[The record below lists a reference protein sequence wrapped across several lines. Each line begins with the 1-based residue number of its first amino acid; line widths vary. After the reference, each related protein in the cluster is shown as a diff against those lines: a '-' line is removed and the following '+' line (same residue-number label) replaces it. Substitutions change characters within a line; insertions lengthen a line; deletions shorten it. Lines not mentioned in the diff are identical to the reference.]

1 MFPAIVF
8 LNTNYSLLDYLPG
21 AIERDTAIAF
31 HTSMP
36 LLISWGISEKNYF
49 VYPIAVLLH
58 TLLGMLAITAYV
70 TTKNV
75 WIAEAVIAM
84 NISMYSYC
92 ILVIIQ
98 RDIRC
103 LIPCEYPGSTGVHQI
118 STRP

>member
-36 LLISWGISEKNYF
+36 LFISWGIGKKNYF

-58 TLLGMLAITAYV
+58 TLLGMLVITAYV

-75 WIAEAVIAM
+75 WIAEAVIAIFM
-84 NISMYSYC
+84 DIVALPIMY
-92 ILVIIQ
+92 LVQ
-98 RDIRC
+98 KK
-103 LIPCEYPGSTGVHQI
+103 V
-118 STRP
+118 

>member
-36 LLISWGISEKNYF
+36 LLISWGISKKNYF
-49 VYPIAVLLH
+49 VYPIAVLLY
-58 TLLGMLAITAYV
+58 TLLGMLAITAYA

-75 WIAEAVIAM
+75 WTAEAVIAIFM
-84 NISMYSYC
+84 DIVALPIMY
-92 ILVIIQ
+92 LVQ
-98 RDIRC
+98 KK
-103 LIPCEYPGSTGVHQI
+103 V
-118 STRP
+118 